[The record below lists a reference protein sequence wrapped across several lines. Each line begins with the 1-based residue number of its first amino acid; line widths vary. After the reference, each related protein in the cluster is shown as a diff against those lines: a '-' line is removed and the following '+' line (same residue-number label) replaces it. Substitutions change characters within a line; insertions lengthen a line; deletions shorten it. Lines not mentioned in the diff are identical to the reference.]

1 MQSLNDPTQVNNYID
16 VYGIVYA
23 MRKERVWMVQTE
35 QQYICIHQCIVC
47 ILQQNGG
54 NSDQQELLDQ
64 DQQDLEL
71 MNNSTASTM
80 LAHHNRAFEGTSS
93 LMLSSHTATFIV
105 RCGILWLNAAV
116 NGGIPTGGFWSKH
129 NNIKTTKST
138 TKNTANKVNNNLT
151 TINTI
156 ITTNAYNKSWW
167 SSWWRR
173 KSSSNNIDDIYRL

>member
-1 MQSLNDPTQVNNYID
+1 M
-16 VYGIVYA
+16 YGIVYA

-47 ILQQNGG
+47 ILQQNGNNG
-54 NSDQQELLDQ
+54 DQQELLDQ

-71 MNNSTASTM
+71 MNNSTSSTM

-116 NGGIPTGGFWSKH
+116 NGSIPTRGFWSKQS
-129 NNIKTTKST
+129 NIKPTGSST
-138 TKNTANKVNNNLT
+138 NNVNPPINNKNVT